1 MKISKKILTTLV
13 VAAIAVA
20 QPAFADAEVNAKFLA
35 SKTYSGNKEI
45 VYQNGNT
52 ELSEDLWSAKI
63 PTKIKIYKRE
73 INVISFKFKSL
84 IPYSDIEDIRIEI
97 ALWSKAGK
105 PIADTRLF
113 DWNPTGGTTIEKLSF
128 FNDGKIKAG
137 SYFWLIT
144 TYHLIYEG
152 KGEIRVPLTIQY

>member
-1 MKISKKILTTLV
+1 MKLSKKILTALV
-13 VAAIAVA
+13 VAAIAGA
-20 QPAFADAEVNAKFLA
+20 QPAFADVNAKFLA

-45 VYQNGNT
+45 VYENGNT

-73 INVISFKFKSL
+73 INVIQFKFKPL
-84 IPYSDIEDIRIEI
+84 VPYSDIEDIRIEV

-105 PIADTRLF
+105 PIADSTLF
-113 DWNPTGGTTIEKLSF
+113 DWNPTGGTTIEELSF
-128 FNDGKIKAG
+128 FNDGKLKTG
-137 SYFWLIT
+137 SYFLLIT
-144 TYHLIYEG
+144 TSHSSYEG

>member
-1 MKISKKILTTLV
+1 MRKSKKILTTLV

-73 INVISFKFKSL
+73 INVISFKFKPL

-105 PIADTRLF
+105 PIGASRVF
-113 DWNPTGGTTIEKLSF
+113 DWDPTGGTTIEKLSF

-144 TYHLIYEG
+144 TYHFVFEG

>member
-1 MKISKKILTTLV
+1 MRKSKKILTTLV

-45 VYQNGNT
+45 VYENGNT

-105 PIADTRLF
+105 PIADSTLF
-113 DWNPTGGTTIEKLSF
+113 DWNPTGGTTIEELSF

-144 TYHLIYEG
+144 TSHLSYEG

>member
-13 VAAIAVA
+13 VAAIALA
-20 QPAFADAEVNAKFLA
+20 QPAFAEVNAKFLA
-35 SKTYSGNKEI
+35 SKTYAGNKEI

-52 ELSEDLWSAKI
+52 ELSEDLWSARI

-73 INVISFKFKSL
+73 INVISFKFKPL

-105 PIADTRLF
+105 PIADSTLF
-113 DWNPTGGTTIEKLSF
+113 DWNPTGGTTIEELSF

-144 TYHLIYEG
+144 TSHLSYEG

>member
-1 MKISKKILTTLV
+1 MRKSKKILTTLV

-73 INVISFKFKSL
+73 INVISFKFKPL

-144 TYHLIYEG
+144 TYHFIYEG

>member
-1 MKISKKILTTLV
+1 MRKSKKILTTLV

-45 VYQNGNT
+45 FYENGNT

>member
-20 QPAFADAEVNAKFLA
+20 QPAFAEVNAKFLT

-73 INVISFKFKSL
+73 INVISFKFKPL

-97 ALWSKAGK
+97 
-105 PIADTRLF
+105 
-113 DWNPTGGTTIEKLSF
+113 
-128 FNDGKIKAG
+128 G
-137 SYFWLIT
+137 SL
-144 TYHLIYEG
+144 E
-152 KGEIRVPLTIQY
+152 

>member
-45 VYQNGNT
+45 VYENGNT

-73 INVISFKFKSL
+73 INVISFKFKPL

>member
-1 MKISKKILTTLV
+1 MRKSKKILTTLV

-45 VYQNGNT
+45 VYENGNT

-105 PIADTRLF
+105 PIADSTLF
-113 DWNPTGGTTIEKLSF
+113 DWNPTGGTTIEELSF

-144 TYHLIYEG
+144 TSHLIYEG
-152 KGEIRVPLTIQY
+152 KGEIRVPLTIQ

>member
-1 MKISKKILTTLV
+1 MKKSKKILTTLV

-20 QPAFADAEVNAKFLA
+20 QPAFAEVNAKFLA
-35 SKTYSGNKEI
+35 SKKYSGNKEI

-73 INVISFKFKSL
+73 INVISFKFKPL

-105 PIADTRLF
+105 PIADSTLF
-113 DWNPTGGTTIEKLSF
+113 DWNPTGGTTIEELSF

-144 TYHLIYEG
+144 TSHLSYEG